1 MSPQRRFTPE
11 SHGTTGVL
19 IGLVALGAIST
30 DLYLP
35 SLPAIGRDL
44 GADIARTQLTLG
56 IFLAGFALAQLVL
69 GPLSD
74 RFGRRPVLLAG
85 AAIYLV
91 ASIACALAPSIE
103 ALIAARGV
111 QAIGACAGVVIGR
124 AVVRDIYG
132 RERAARMLAY
142 ISSAMALLPA
152 LGPIAGGMIE
162 VWLGWRW
169 NFVILASFGSIV
181 LIGVA
186 GGLAETNAWR
196 DPSALAPR
204 RLVANY
210 AQVLSDRVFIR
221 FALAVAFSYAGLFAF
236 TSGSSFV
243 IIDALGVPADR
254 FGYFFAGAVVGY
266 IAGTQIA
273 GKFTLKLGIER
284 MVVMGALVGAAG
296 GIAMAIVAWSGW
308 VGPGIAGAVTL
319 VIPMAVFMIGIGIVM
334 PNANA
339 GAIGPFATMAGTAS
353 AVVGFLQMSIAAVIG
368 VVFGQLHDG
377 TSRPMASLIAA
388 MSLIVLVCAWGV
400 VGSRRP
406 APGGDH

>member
-1 MSPQRRFTPE
+1 MSGHRRFAPE

-35 SLPAIGRDL
+35 SLPSIGRDL

-56 IFLAGFALAQLVL
+56 VFLAAFALAQLVL

-85 AAIYLV
+85 AAIYTA
-91 ASIACALAPSIE
+91 ASIACALAQSID
-103 ALIAARGV
+103 ALIVARGV

-152 LGPIAGGMIE
+152 FGPIVGGVVE

-169 NFVILASFGSIV
+169 NFVILAGFGSIV
-181 LIGVA
+181 LLGTA

-196 DPSALAPR
+196 DPAALAPQ

-210 AQVLSDRVFIR
+210 ARLLSNRSFIG
-221 FALAVAFSYAGLFAF
+221 FALAVAFSYAGLFTF
-236 TSGSSFV
+236 ISGSSFV
-243 IIDALGVPADR
+243 IIDALGVPPDR
-254 FGYFFAGAVVGY
+254 FGYFFAGAVAGY
-266 IAGTQIA
+266 ITGTQIA

-284 MVVMGALVGAAG
+284 MVLMGARVGVAG
-296 GIAMAIVAWSGW
+296 GLAMAIVAWSGW
-308 VGPGIAGAVTL
+308 VGPGMAGAVTL
-319 VIPMAVFMIGIGIVM
+319 VIPMAVFMVGIGIVM

-339 GAIGPFATMAGTAS
+339 GAIGPFATMAGAAS

-377 TSRPMASLIAA
+377 SPRPMASLIAA
-388 MSLIVLVCAWGV
+388 MSLLVLFCAHGLAR
-400 VGSRRP
+400 SRRQTP
-406 APGGDH
+406 AGDD